1 MHDVGVP
8 EIVVV
13 VGETSA
19 VVDGSI
25 GGGDGGLQIGF
36 EVGIGL
42 LAPTTFSI
50 RARKLNGAL
59 NVRGIKNCNFP
70 AIYRYISEMIED
82 RWVYSAEHFTGIESS
97 FHPCDI
103 YRDCPRG
110 VPIGNQNMVKSHFR
124 N

>member
-82 RWVYSAEHFTGIESS
+82 RWVYGAGHFTSIESS
-97 FHPCDI
+97 FHSCEFTAI
-103 YRDCPRG
+103 
-110 VPIGNQNMVKSHFR
+110 VPEAYPWETKIC
-124 N
+124 